1 MALRNSPGNEVA
13 IELAA
18 DLIVEDEF
26 QSKVMHARLLL
37 RIHGV
42 EEGQG
47 FLDIRHDPKRRSR
60 VATED
65 APASRQLHS
74 LDRGAVS
81 LKVIADHDKV
91 AVQRAGTRTS
101 QRRQR
106 IWLAVNISLL
116 LPSANDIDPLLPSPH
131 SDRHR
136 LAQCARPYP
145 YPRHS

>member
-74 LDRGAVS
+74 LDRGAGI
-81 LKVIADHDKV
+81 LKAIADHHKV
-91 AVQRAGTRTS
+91 AVHRAATRTPQQS
-101 QRRQR
+101 H
-106 IWLAVNISLL
+106 LL
-116 LPSANDIDPLLPSPH
+116 W
-131 SDRHR
+131 
-136 LAQCARPYP
+136 
-145 YPRHS
+145 